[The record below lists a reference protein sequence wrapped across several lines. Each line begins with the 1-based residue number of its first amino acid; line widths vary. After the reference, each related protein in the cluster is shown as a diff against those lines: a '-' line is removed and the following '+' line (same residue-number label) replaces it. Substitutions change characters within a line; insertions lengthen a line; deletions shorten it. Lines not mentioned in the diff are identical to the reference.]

1 MSYIKLFRMANGSVA
16 QLTGTSVVVEK
27 LLQHL
32 IEKYLDEFLGITF
45 LASEYSTGK
54 VNRVSRKG

>member
-1 MSYIKLFRMANGSVA
+1 VA
-16 QLTGTSVVVEK
+16 VEK

-32 IEKYLDEFLGITF
+32 IEKYLDEFLGVTF